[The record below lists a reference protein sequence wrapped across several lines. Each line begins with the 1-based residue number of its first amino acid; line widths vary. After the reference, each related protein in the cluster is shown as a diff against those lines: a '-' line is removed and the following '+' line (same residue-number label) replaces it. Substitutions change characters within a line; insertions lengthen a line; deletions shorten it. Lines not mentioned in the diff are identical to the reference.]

1 MTCSLAQKPADRT
14 QQHSAL
20 STASFLLS
28 TPPATSP
35 LYAYTM
41 ACVAANKPE
50 TKTTWEGM
58 EYTICRES
66 FFDAPPSTRR
76 RRRPLSACVCRRRP
90 AEARFAISACAN
102 ALPPAPPPSPPL
114 PPLQSLTL
122 SVHASQKTT
131 NTAAPKR
138 VLDQLTGIFGPSIA
152 SASDLLVVP
161 TCQRAATDLVAT
173 GDAVDAEKD
182 RLLERFVAWAVAVCT
197 RLSAMGHWCDY
208 IDPCSGLP
216 VSRRRDNKPPL
227 G

>member
-1 MTCSLAQKPADRT
+1 MRNA
-14 QQHSAL
+14 
-20 STASFLLS
+20 
-28 TPPATSP
+28 
-35 LYAYTM
+35 
-41 ACVAANKPE
+41 
-50 TKTTWEGM
+50 
-58 EYTICRES
+58 
-66 FFDAPPSTRR
+66 APPLSSPSSPSIPHPL
-76 RRRPLSACVCRRRP
+76 RPR
-90 AEARFAISACAN
+90 ITN
-102 ALPPAPPPSPPL
+102 NND
-114 PPLQSLTL
+114 
-122 SVHASQKTT
+122 